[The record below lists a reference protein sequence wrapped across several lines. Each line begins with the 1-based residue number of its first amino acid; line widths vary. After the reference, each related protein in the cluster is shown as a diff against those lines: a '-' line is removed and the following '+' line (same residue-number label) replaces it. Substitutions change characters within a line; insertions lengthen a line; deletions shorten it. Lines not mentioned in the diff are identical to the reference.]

1 MTVDKNIVKV
11 IPLHAAWP
19 LRTNTTKDSD
29 IHVSNLLTLV
39 LCRAYHFSDL
49 AATGAP
55 WGQTDWS
62 FAMVQ
67 QERPIGN
74 NSVAVRRGLKAFGYN
89 FAIDGRLLQSQ
100 VSGAAVGGSRFL
112 ARLDSFLS
120 ITQTG
125 STTRQYS
132 KLTPSSSDPRNH
144 HVVDEIVRGMT

>member
-1 MTVDKNIVKV
+1 MTIAKNIVK
-11 IPLHAAWP
+11 ITPLHAAWP
-19 LRTNTTKDSD
+19 KRTKMTKYSN
-29 IHVSNLLTLV
+29 IHVSNLLV